1 MKRDDFT
8 PIDRGIAIFLCDYT
22 GKMAE
27 PWVDAGFEVVLV
39 DPQHPAGAHTVGLVT
54 KIGAIIT
61 DCADML
67 GALLRTRRI
76 LLVAGF
82 PPCTDVAV
90 SGSRWFEAKRIK
102 DPQFQAKAA
111 LVAEQCR
118 MIGVLSGAPWF
129 FENPVSVFSSIFGRA
144 QKFFSPHDYTGYCA
158 DDNYTKKTCLWIGGG
173 LRDAGAKARQIA
185 RRAGRSYPQVPA
197 RSGARELPQRYA
209 GRLRAGRVRG
219 ECATRDCEDRMNA
232 LLVNDFRQLLVNPY
246 FCDPKCIFLGLCR
259 SFKCPVDGHRFRLRG
274 SHSPA
279 EEVPA
284 PLTLEGSPRLL
295 FGLNNDFM
303 IFVFDCHLISNLKGA
318 ILP

>member
-173 LRDAGAKARQIA
+173 GFVMPAPNRDLSLGA
-185 RRAGRSYPQVPA
+185 P
-197 RSGARELPQRYA
+197 
-209 GRLRAGRVRG
+209 
-219 ECATRDCEDRMNA
+219 DDR
-232 LLVNDFRQLLVNPY
+232 
-246 FCDPKCIFLGLCR
+246 IH
-259 SFKCPVDGHRFRLRG
+259 KCPPGPERANFR
-274 SHSPA
+274 SATPA
-279 EEVPA
+279 GFARAVFEANRPHVEF
-284 PLTLEGSPRLL
+284 LTLEQ
-295 FGLNNDFM
+295 
-303 IFVFDCHLISNLKGA
+303 A
-318 ILP
+318 